1 MRTRVLTGVRAL
13 TILAVILAGFHSS
26 QDSPQPVAAGES
38 LNQET
43 VNQQAVTLAGQVV
56 NRTHGATLEPGLQVT
71 LHSFS
76 QSSGVFF
83 SQDTATDDSGNF
95 LFPNVEVLEEGG
107 YAVTTDYAD
116 TRYSTLF
123 RPEDLDRPVE
133 LVVYET
139 TQDISIIRVVHQ
151 ALILTEV
158 DPHEQMITAAIF
170 VNLSNE
176 SDRTLLPDL
185 TNVGPGRF
193 SFLRFS
199 LPPLA
204 EELDVQ
210 SDLIGGQIIPTGSGF
225 AMTAPVTPGEHNISY
240 SFRFPYQG
248 NALSYK
254 QSLLQGADVF
264 QVLIPQRLSGI
275 RVGTL
280 EPLPD
285 INAAGASYLVWE
297 RAELAPGQ
305 GVEVE
310 LANLPR
316 SNPLSRWVRTATGA
330 AFWQVALPATLAVV
344 LAGLL
349 IYGGVLR
356 LPRAVSGDAVAP
368 GGVSPEPAPPARAR
382 LIGDIAALDDEFQKG
397 EIDQAAYASRRAE
410 LKALVLNA
418 GADQSNQQ
426 DVQETDTETP
436 STETLPAD
444 PTDD

>member
-1 MRTRVLTGVRAL
+1 MRTVVLAL
-13 TILAVILAGFHSS
+13 TILAALLAGFHSS
-26 QDSPQPVAAGES
+26 QGSPQPVVARGS
-38 LNQET
+38 FNQET
-43 VNQQAVTLAGQVV
+43 VALAGQVV
-56 NRTHGATLEPGLQVT
+56 NRTDGATLEPGLRVT

-76 QSSGVFF
+76 QSSGVFL
-83 SQDTATDDSGNF
+83 SQDAATDDSGSF
-95 LFPNVEVLEEGG
+95 LFPKVELLQEGG

-116 TRYSTLF
+116 TRYSTLL
-123 RPEDLDRPVE
+123 RPEDLDGPVE

-139 TQDISIIRVVHQ
+139 TQDISVIRVVHQ

-158 DPHEQMITAAIF
+158 DPSQQMITAAIF
-170 VNLSNE
+170 VNLANE

-210 SDLIGGQIIPTGSGF
+210 SDLVGGQIIPTGSGF
-225 AMTAPVTPGEHNISY
+225 AMTAPINPGEHNISF

-264 QVLIPQRLSGI
+264 QVLIPQRLSEI
-275 RVGTL
+275 QVKTL
-280 EPLPD
+280 EPVPAL
-285 INAAGASYLVWE
+285 NAAGASYLVWE
-297 RAELAPGQ
+297 RAELAPGL

-316 SNPLSRWVRTATGA
+316 SNPLSRWARAATDA
-330 AFWQVALPATLAVV
+330 SFWQVALPAAMGAV

-356 LPRAVSGDAVAP
+356 IPRAVAGDPAVPGKASSEPTPSG
-368 GGVSPEPAPPARAR
+368 RAR
-382 LIGDIAALDDEFQKG
+382 LIGEIAALDDGFQEG
-397 EIDQAAYASRRAE
+397 GIDPATYASRRAE
-410 LKALVLNA
+410 LKALVLNP
-418 GADQSNQQ
+418 GADLSNRQYNP
-426 DVQETDTETP
+426 ETDTETTSGGP
-436 STETLPAD
+436 D
-444 PTDD
+444 V

>member
-1 MRTRVLTGVRAL
+1 MRTVVLAL
-13 TILAVILAGFHSS
+13 TILAALLAGFHSS
-26 QDSPQPVAAGES
+26 QGSPQPVVARGS
-38 LNQET
+38 FNQVT
-43 VNQQAVTLAGQVV
+43 VALAGQVV
-56 NRTHGATLEPGLQVT
+56 NRTDGATLEPGLRVT

-76 QSSGVFF
+76 QSSGVFL
-83 SQDTATDDSGNF
+83 SQDAATDDSGSF
-95 LFPNVEVLEEGG
+95 FFPKVELLQEGG
-107 YAVTTDYAD
+107 YAVTTGYAE

-123 RPEDLDRPVE
+123 RPEDLDGPVE

-139 TQDISIIRVVHQ
+139 TQDISVIRVVHQ

-158 DPHEQMITAAIF
+158 DPSQQMITAAIF
-170 VNLSNE
+170 VNLANE

-210 SDLIGGQIIPTGSGF
+210 SDLVGGQIIPTGSGF
-225 AMTAPVTPGEHNISY
+225 AMTAPINPGEHNISF

-264 QVLIPQRLSGI
+264 QVLIPQRLSEI
-275 RVGTL
+275 QVKTL
-280 EPLPD
+280 EPVPAL
-285 INAAGASYLVWE
+285 NAAGASYLVWE
-297 RAELAPGQ
+297 RADLAPGL

-316 SNPLSRWVRTATGA
+316 SNPLSRWARAATDA
-330 AFWQVALPATLAVV
+330 SFWQVALPAAMGAV

-356 LPRAVSGDAVAP
+356 IPRAVAGDPAVPGRASSEPTPSG
-368 GGVSPEPAPPARAR
+368 RAR
-382 LIGDIAALDDEFQKG
+382 LIGEIAALDDGFQAG
-397 EIDQAAYASRRAE
+397 GIDPATYASRRAE
-410 LKALVLNA
+410 LKALVLNP
-418 GADQSNQQ
+418 GADQSIQQ
-426 DVQETDTETP
+426 YNPETDTETTSP
-436 STETLPAD
+436 EITSGGPD
-444 PTDD
+444 R

>member
-1 MRTRVLTGVRAL
+1 MRTLVLAL
-13 TILAVILAGFHSS
+13 TILAALWAALLAGFP
-26 QDSPQPVAAGES
+26 SPQGSPRTVVA
-38 LNQET
+38 
-43 VNQQAVTLAGQVV
+43 QQTVTLAGQVV
-56 NRTHGATLEPGLQVT
+56 NRTSAATLEPGLQVT

-76 QSSGVFF
+76 QSTGVFL
-83 SQDTATDDSGNF
+83 SQDATTDDSGSF
-95 LFPNVEVLEEGG
+95 VFTDVELLQEGG
-107 YAVTTDYAD
+107 YAVITDYAD

-139 TQDISIIRVVHQ
+139 TQDISVIRVVHQ
-151 ALILTEV
+151 ALILTKV
-158 DPHEQMITAAIF
+158 DPREQMITAAIF

-225 AMTAPVTPGEHNISY
+225 AMTAPVTPGEHNISF

-264 QVLIPQRLSGI
+264 QVLIPQRLSDI
-275 RVGTL
+275 QVGTL
-280 EPLPD
+280 EPMPPLS
-285 INAAGASYLVWE
+285 AAGASYLVWE
-297 RAELAPGQ
+297 RVELAAGQ

-316 SNPLSRWVRTATGA
+316 SNPLFRWGRAATNA
-330 AFWQVALPATLAVV
+330 SFWQVALPAAMGAA

-349 IYGGVLR
+349 IYGGVLGR
-356 LPRAVSGDAVAP
+356 RRAVAGDAAVPARASSDP
-368 GGVSPEPAPPARAR
+368 ASPDRAR
-382 LIGDIAALDDEFQKG
+382 LIGEIATLDDGFQKG
-397 EIDQAAYASRRAE
+397 EIGPATYAGRRAE
-410 LKALVLNA
+410 LKALVLNPRA
-418 GADQSNQQ
+418 EQSSPEADA
-426 DVQETDTETP
+426 ETTTTETTSP
-436 STETLPAD
+436 ETTSGD
-444 PTDD
+444 PGR

>member
-1 MRTRVLTGVRAL
+1 MKTRVLTGVLAL
-13 TILAVILAGFHSS
+13 TILAAFLAGFHSS
-26 QDSPQPVAAGES
+26 QGSPQPVGAQIS

-43 VNQQAVTLAGQVV
+43 VNQQTVTLAGQVV
-56 NRTHGATLEPGLQVT
+56 NRTDGATLEPGLRVT

-76 QSSGVFF
+76 QTSGVFL
-83 SQDTATDDSGNF
+83 SQDAATDESGSF
-95 LFPNVEVLEEGG
+95 LFPDVELLQEGG

-123 RPEDLDRPVE
+123 RPEDLDEPVE

-139 TQDISIIRVVHQ
+139 TQDISVIRVVHQ

-158 DPHEQMITAAIF
+158 DPSKQMITAAIF

-199 LPPLA
+199 LPPQA

-210 SDLIGGQIIPTGSGF
+210 SDLVGGQIIPTGSGF
-225 AMTAPVTPGEHNISY
+225 AMTAPVNPGEHNISY

-264 QVLIPQRLSGI
+264 QVLIPQRLSEI
-275 RVGTL
+275 QVETL
-280 EPLPD
+280 EPMPPL
-285 INAAGASYLVWE
+285 NAAGASYLVWE

-305 GVEVE
+305 GVEIE

-316 SNPLSRWVRTATGA
+316 SNLLSRWGRAATDA
-330 AFWQVALPATLAVV
+330 SFWQIALPSAMGAV

-356 LPRAVSGDAVAP
+356 LPRALAGDAAVP
-368 GGVSPEPAPPARAR
+368 GRASSEPTPPGRAR
-382 LIGDIAALDDEFQKG
+382 LIGEIAALDDGFQKG
-397 EIDQAAYASRRAE
+397 GIDPATYASRRAE
-410 LKALVLNA
+410 LKALVLNP

-426 DVQETDTETP
+426 DNPEAATETTSP
-436 STETLPAD
+436 GITSGGPD
-444 PTDD
+444 R

>member
-1 MRTRVLTGVRAL
+1 MRTRVLTVVLAL
-13 TILAVILAGFHSS
+13 TILAALLAGFSSS
-26 QDSPQPVAAGES
+26 QGSPQAVVAQES
-38 LNQET
+38 LNQQT
-43 VNQQAVTLAGQVV
+43 VALTGRVV
-56 NRTHGATLEPGLQVT
+56 NRTDGAILEPGLRVT

-76 QSSGVFF
+76 QSSGVFL
-83 SQDTATDDSGNF
+83 SQDAATDDVGSF
-95 LFPNVEVLEEGG
+95 SFPNVELLREGG

-151 ALILTEV
+151 ALILTDV
-158 DPHEQMITAAIF
+158 DPRKQMITATIF

-176 SDRTLLPDL
+176 SDRTMLPDL

-210 SDLIGGQIIPTGSGF
+210 SDLVGGQIIPMGSGF
-225 AMTAPVTPGEHNISY
+225 AMTAPVTPGAHNISF
-240 SFRFPYQG
+240 SFQFPYQG

-264 QVLIPQRLSGI
+264 QVLIPQRLSEI
-275 RVGTL
+275 QVATL
-280 EPLPD
+280 EPLPA
-285 INAAGASYLVWE
+285 INAAGASYLAWE

-316 SNPLSRWVRTATGA
+316 ASILSRWGQA
-330 AFWQVALPATLAVV
+330 AAEADFWQIALPAALAAV

-356 LPRAVSGDAVAP
+356 LPRAVAIDAAAG
-368 GGVSPEPAPPARAR
+368 GGVSSEPTPPERAR
-382 LIGDIAALDDEFQKG
+382 LIGDIAALDDGFQKG
-397 EIDQAAYASRRAE
+397 EIAEAAYASRRAE
-410 LKALVLNA
+410 LKALALNA
-418 GADQSNQQ
+418 GADQSDQQ
-426 DVQETDTETP
+426 GDPETDTETP
-436 STETLPAD
+436 SPRAD
-444 PTDD
+444 R

>member
-1 MRTRVLTGVRAL
+1 MRTLVLAL
-13 TILAVILAGFHSS
+13 TILAALWAALLAGFPSS
-26 QDSPQPVAAGES
+26 QGGPQPVEAQEAA
-38 LNQET
+38 
-43 VNQQAVTLAGQVV
+43 NQQTVTLAGQVV
-56 NRTHGATLEPGLQVT
+56 NRTDGATLESGLQVT

-76 QSSGVFF
+76 QSSGVFL
-83 SQDTATDDSGNF
+83 SQDAATDDSGSF
-95 LFPNVEVLEEGG
+95 LFPNVELLEEGG
-107 YAVTTDYAD
+107 YAVVTDYAD

-123 RPEDLDRPVE
+123 RPEDLDKPVE

-139 TQDISIIRVVHQ
+139 TQDISVIRVAHQ
-151 ALILTEV
+151 ALILTKV
-158 DPHEQMITAAIF
+158 DPRKQMITAAIF

-210 SDLIGGQIIPTGSGF
+210 SNLVGGQIIPTGSGF
-225 AMTAPVTPGEHNISY
+225 ALTAPVTPGKHNISY

-264 QVLIPQRLSGI
+264 QVLIPQRLSEI
-275 RVGTL
+275 QVVTL
-280 EPLPD
+280 EPMPSL
-285 INAAGASYLVWE
+285 NAAGASYLVWE

-316 SNPLSRWVRTATGA
+316 SNPLSRWGRAATDVS
-330 AFWQVALPATLAVV
+330 FWQVALPAAMGAA

-349 IYGGVLR
+349 IYGGGLGIRRGV
-356 LPRAVSGDAVAP
+356 AGDAAISASP
-368 GGVSPEPAPPARAR
+368 SSEPEPPGRAS
-382 LIGDIAALDDEFQKG
+382 LIGEIAALDDGFQKG
-397 EIDQAAYASRRAE
+397 DIAPATYDRRRAE

-418 GADQSNQQ
+418 GDDQSSS
-426 DVQETDTETP
+426 ETDTGTT
-436 STETLPAD
+436 SLVTTSGD
-444 PTDD
+444 PTDE

>member
-1 MRTRVLTGVRAL
+1 M
-13 TILAVILAGFHSS
+13 
-26 QDSPQPVAAGES
+26 
-38 LNQET
+38 
-43 VNQQAVTLAGQVV
+43 
-56 NRTHGATLEPGLQVT
+56 
-71 LHSFS
+71 
-76 QSSGVFF
+76 
-83 SQDTATDDSGNF
+83 
-95 LFPNVEVLEEGG
+95 
-107 YAVTTDYAD
+107 
-116 TRYSTLF
+116 
-123 RPEDLDRPVE
+123 
-133 LVVYET
+133 
-139 TQDISIIRVVHQ
+139 VHQ

-264 QVLIPQRLSGI
+264 QVLIPQRLSEI
-275 RVGTL
+275 QVGTL
-280 EPLPD
+280 EPMHGSL
-285 INAAGASYLVWE
+285 NAAGAFYLVWE
-297 RAELAPGQ
+297 RADLAPGQ

-316 SNPLSRWVRTATGA
+316 SNPLVPLGTGRHRRIFLAGCSARNIGSGAGRSANLWRSSAFAPSRLRRCRCSRW
-330 AFWQVALPATLAVV
+330 
-344 LAGLL
+344 
-349 IYGGVLR
+349 
-356 LPRAVSGDAVAP
+356 
-368 GGVSPEPAPPARAR
+368 GVSRTSSTSPS
-382 LIGDIAALDDEFQKG
+382 
-397 EIDQAAYASRRAE
+397 QADRRYRRP
-410 LKALVLNA
+410 
-418 GADQSNQQ
+418 GR
-426 DVQETDTETP
+426 
-436 STETLPAD
+436 
-444 PTDD
+444 